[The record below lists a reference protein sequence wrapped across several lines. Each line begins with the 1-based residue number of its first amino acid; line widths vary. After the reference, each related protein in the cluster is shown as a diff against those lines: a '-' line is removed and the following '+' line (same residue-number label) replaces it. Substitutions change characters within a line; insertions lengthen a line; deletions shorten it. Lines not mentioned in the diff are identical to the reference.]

1 MHRVILMDYLLLCV
15 ARHPKLYYQHCGVNI
30 MNIPVLQALSLLHR
44 CSTAALGTHSQAMP
58 GYPFVT
64 VLPFAP
70 GPDHSPWLLMSALAE
85 HSRNALADPRVSLL
99 LQAPAEDVLQ
109 QARMTLVGELQQA
122 TPDAALQARLLRY
135 CPEFEQYLA
144 LGDFSF
150 YRLSLR
156 ALRFIGG
163 FGHMGWV
170 QAAAWQ
176 ALPQLDLAAE
186 AAMLPEL
193 ATPGPQLSVLGADC
207 HGVDYRVHGLR
218 QRLDFG
224 EAVPA
229 GQLLVR
235 TRAALAAGELR

>member
-1 MHRVILMDYLLLCV
+1 
-15 ARHPKLYYQHCGVNI
+15 
-30 MNIPVLQALSLLHR
+30 MNIPVLHALSLLHR
-44 CSTAALGTHSQAMP
+44 CSSAALGTHSVAVP

-70 GPDHSPWLLMSALAE
+70 GPDHSPWLLMSSLAE
-85 HSRNALADPRVSLL
+85 HSRNAQADPRVSLL
-99 LQAPAEDVLQ
+99 LQAPADDVLQ

-122 TPDAALQARLLRY
+122 RPDAALQARLLRY
-135 CPEFEQYLA
+135 CPEFAQYLA

-156 ALRFIGG
+156 ALRFIGS

-170 QAAAWQ
+170 QATAWQ
-176 ALPQLDLAAE
+176 AIPQLDLAAE
-186 AAMLPEL
+186 AAMLPAL
-193 ATPGPQLSVLGADC
+193 AAPGAHISVLGADC
-207 HGVDYRVHGLR
+207 HGVDYRVHGQR

-229 GQLLVR
+229 AQLLAR
-235 TRAALAAGELR
+235 TQAALAAGELR